1 MDDKSVKLAKM
12 RKIPAI
18 IKVISV
24 VALFVVSGAAVA
36 IKQTFPEKN
45 YYYYL
50 TLVFILIAYNSL
62 AVVLGFDFKLQR
74 YIESLEDDSESEP

>member
-1 MDDKSVKLAKM
+1 MDDKSVIVAKM
-12 RKIPAI
+12 KKIPAI

-24 VALFVVSGAAVA
+24 VALFVVSGAAVD

-50 TLVFILIAYNSL
+50 IPY
-62 AVVLGFDFKLQR
+62 
-74 YIESLEDDSESEP
+74 Y